1 MTSMTQ
7 HEKDELIL
15 VTGGTGHLGRDIVGQ
30 LLGQGKRVR
39 VLARLPGTDRRV
51 QWTRGDLS
59 TGEGLREALAGVTT
73 VISTATFSPIAQR
86 GYIRF
91 IDLLKTPSAVDVEGT
106 RRLMYESKR
115 AAVGHFL
122 HVSIVGLEPENSLPY
137 NRVKLAGENL
147 VCQSDLPWSIVRAA
161 PFYYL
166 MARLL
171 RSMRWMPWWFLPNA
185 VMQPVDTTDVAA
197 YLVACVSDSK
207 LGVREE
213 IGGPE
218 AKPFPFFAQEYLDA
232 RHLSRRLVRLNKSEA
247 QARRMGFV
255 AAKGRKG
262 VVTWHDWLL
271 AHNDEPKGVVRTK
284 PLPANPF
291 SA

>member
-1 MTSMTQ
+1 MMFMNQ
-7 HEKDELIL
+7 PDKDELIL
-15 VTGGTGHLGRDIVGQ
+15 VTGGTGHLGRDLVGQ
-30 LLGQGKRVR
+30 LLRQGKRVR
-39 VLARLPGTDRRV
+39 VLARLPGTDPRV
-51 QWTRGDLS
+51 QWARGDLS
-59 TGEGLREALAGVTT
+59 TGDGLREALAGVTT
-73 VISTATFSPIAQR
+73 VVNTATFSPIAQR
-86 GYIRF
+86 RYLRL

-106 RRLMYESKR
+106 RRLIHESKR

-122 HVSIVGLEPENSLPY
+122 HVSIVGLDPENSLPY
-137 NRVKLAGENL
+137 NRVKLAGEKL

-171 RSMRWMPWWFLPNA
+171 LSMRWMPWWFLPDA
-185 VMQPVDTTDVAA
+185 VMQPVDTADVAT
-197 YLVACVSDSK
+197 YLVACIGDGK
-207 LGVREE
+207 RGVREE

-218 AKPFPFFAQEYLDA
+218 AKPFPCFAQEYLEA
-232 RHLSRRLVRLNKSEA
+232 RHLARRLVRLNKSEA

-255 AAKGRKG
+255 AAQGRKG
-262 VVTWHDWLL
+262 FVTWHDWLL
-271 AHNDEPKGVVRTK
+271 AHDDEPKGVVRTK